1 MNVLSKDENH
11 PSPDPVVGPGT
22 QLRKARER
30 LGLEQA
36 KMAAQLHLSQS
47 MIEALELD
55 NYEMLPGPVFVQG
68 YLRNYSR
75 LLGVNEEA
83 VIEAYQRL
91 LPVSDELPAVSHQ
104 SGKVGK
110 DLHSGHRVVRLV
122 TWAILLLL
130 AALLF
135 FWWQTRVELEEPV
148 STPPEDQSLQAPQ
161 DMPADLSTPLSV
173 SVEEEMTDSIP
184 PQEMMEEKREPIDS
198 EVGEAMEAIEPEI
211 SPVDER
217 FKLPVETEPP
227 EVVVET
233 PQPQDIPVEVV
244 ATPVP
249 KLVVFEFDESCWAE
263 VRGQDGKTRIFG
275 EMQSGAKRSLNSQL
289 GPFNVILGNA
299 AAVRLTINGSPFDLK
314 PFTRGKVARFTLDP
328 AQL

>member
-1 MNVLSKDENH
+1 MSKDENH
-11 PSPDPVVGPGT
+11 PSPEPVVGPGT

-47 MIEALELD
+47 MIKALELD

-83 VIEAYQRL
+83 VIEAYQCL
-91 LPVSDELPAVSHQ
+91 FPVSDELPAVSHQ
-104 SGKVGK
+104 NGKVGK

-130 AALLF
+130 PALLF
-135 FWWQTRVELEEPV
+135 FWWQTRVELEELL
-148 STPPEDQSLQAPQ
+148 SAPPEDQSLQAPQ
-161 DMPADLSTPLSV
+161 DMPVDLSTPFSV
-173 SVEEEMTDSIP
+173 PVEEAMAGSIP
-184 PQEMMEEKREPIDS
+184 TQEMMEEKREPIDG
-198 EVGEAMEAIEPEI
+198 EVKEAMEAIEPEI
-211 SPVDER
+211 SSVDER

-227 EVVVET
+227 EVVVEP
-233 PQPQDIPVEVV
+233 PQPQVIPVEVV
-244 ATPVP
+244 ATPLS
-249 KLVVFEFDESCWAE
+249 KLVVFKFDESCWAE

-299 AAVRLTINGSPFDLK
+299 AAVRLTINGNPFDLK
-314 PFTRGKVARFTLDP
+314 PFIRGKVARFTLDQD
-328 AQL
+328 QL